1 MKELLEAGVHFG
13 HQTKRW
19 NPKMKEYI
27 FGERNGIYIIDLQ
40 KTLKMFKE
48 ASKFVQDLAAEGRI
62 VLFVGTKRQAQ
73 DAIAEEADRAG
84 MFYVNQRWLGGLL
97 TNWVTVQKSVKRLK
111 ELDEMATDGRY
122 ELLPKKEVIKLER
135 ERKHLQANL
144 AGIKNMSRLPDAI
157 FVIDSNKEQI
167 AVREARKLG
176 IPVVAV
182 VDTNCDPSE
191 VDYVIPGNDDALRAI
206 RLFASKISD
215 SIVEGV
221 AAGDRQA
228 DGRTGR
234 SSRVQRTGRRQLPP
248 RARKLRPKQAPRT
261 SAWKTCWAAEPR
273 RRRPPHRTPRKR
285 YRRSKARRYKRNWFT
300 DFGPARV
307 ATPRVDFCQDIFT
320 EARGIADDR
329 IRAWG
334 SGIQEGTILR
344 NGHNYRE
351 YLCCTSK
358 RAPRK
363 DRSAHDGLQAGSDRS
378 QGRSRTGGD
387 PSAQEGNFRGSEE
400 SQRA

>member
-1 MKELLEAGVHFG
+1 MATITMKELLEAGVHFG

-48 ASKFVQDLAAEGRI
+48 ASKFVQELATAGRI

-73 DAIAEEADRAG
+73 DAISEEAQRCG
-84 MFYVNQRWLGGLL
+84 MFYINQRWLGGLL

-144 AGIKNMSRLPDAI
+144 AGIKNMTRLPDAI

-182 VDTNCDPSE
+182 VDTNCDPERSGLCHSRE
-191 VDYVIPGNDDALRAI
+191 RRRVARHPAVHLEDFGVDRRGRAV
-206 RLFASKISD
+206 D
-215 SIVEGV
+215 E
-221 AAGDRQA
+221 RQA
-228 DGRTGR
+228 DRR
-234 SSRVQRTGRRQLPP
+234 HDRRQRRGSSASRRGPGP
-248 RARKLRPKQAPRT
+248 LRCQ
-261 SAWKTCWAAEPR
+261 
-273 RRRPPHRTPRKR
+273 
-285 YRRSKARRYKRNWFT
+285 
-300 DFGPARV
+300 RV
-307 ATPRVDFCQDIFT
+307 
-320 EARGIADDR
+320 RGGTALGG
-329 IRAWG
+329 G
-334 SGIQEGTILR
+334 SGGRDQHGR
-344 NGHNYRE
+344 G
-351 YLCCTSK
+351 
-358 RAPRK
+358 
-363 DRSAHDGLQAGSDRS
+363 AG
-378 QGRSRTGGD
+378 
-387 PSAQEGNFRGSEE
+387 RGS
-400 SQRA
+400 S

>member
-1 MKELLEAGVHFG
+1 LANITMKELLEAGVHFG

-48 ASKFVQDLAAEGRI
+48 ASKFIAELSSQGRI
-62 VLFVGTKRQAQ
+62 ILFVGTKRQAQ
-73 DAIAEEADRAG
+73 DAVSEEATRAG
-84 MFYVNQRWLGGLL
+84 SFYINQRWLGGLL

-144 AGIKNMSRLPDAI
+144 AGIKNMNRLPDAV

-206 RLFASKISD
+206 RLFAAKVAD
-215 SIVEGV
+215 SVVEGSQLLSDKQAADM
-221 AAGDRQA
+221 AAGVERAEAAAAAQA
-228 DGRTGR
+228 AAGAVEAPGVEEAPAEAEDINMEEVLGQGT
-234 SSRVQRTGRRQLPP
+234 
-248 RARKLRPKQAPRT
+248 RKKAVE
-261 SAWKTCWAAEPR
+261 AE
-273 RRRPPHRTPRKR
+273 TP
-285 YRRSKARRYKRNWFT
+285 AE
-300 DFGPARV
+300 
-307 ATPRVDFCQDIFT
+307 ATPEVEHQT
-320 EARGIADDR
+320 
-329 IRAWG
+329 
-334 SGIQEGTILR
+334 
-344 NGHNYRE
+344 Y
-351 YLCCTSK
+351 
-358 RAPRK
+358 
-363 DRSAHDGLQAGSDRS
+363 
-378 QGRSRTGGD
+378 
-387 PSAQEGNFRGSEE
+387 
-400 SQRA
+400 

>member
-19 NPKMKEYI
+19 NPRMKEYI

-48 ASKFVQDLAAEGRI
+48 ASKFVQDLANDGRI

-73 DAIAEEADRAG
+73 DAIAEEAQKCG
-84 MFYVNQRWLGGLL
+84 MFYINQRWLGGLL

-206 RLFASKISD
+206 RLFTSKIAE
-215 SIVEGV
+215 SIAEGVQLMGDKEIAQLQAAAVEPPAEPAAEEVPVEGPGEATGTEGEEIRMEDV
-221 AAGDRQA
+221 LGAG
-228 DGRTGR
+228 T
-234 SSRVQRTGRRQLPP
+234 
-248 RARKLRPKQAPRT
+248 
-261 SAWKTCWAAEPR
+261 
-273 RRRPPHRTPRKR
+273 RKR
-285 YRRSKARRYKRNWFT
+285 PTA
-300 DFGPARV
+300 V
-307 ATPRVDFCQDIFT
+307 AEDI
-320 EARGIADDR
+320 
-329 IRAWG
+329 
-334 SGIQEGTILR
+334 
-344 NGHNYRE
+344 
-351 YLCCTSK
+351 
-358 RAPRK
+358 
-363 DRSAHDGLQAGSDRS
+363 
-378 QGRSRTGGD
+378 
-387 PSAQEGNFRGSEE
+387 
-400 SQRA
+400 

>member
-1 MKELLEAGVHFG
+1 MQTEQGGSLANITMKELLEAGVHFG

-19 NPKMKEYI
+19 NPKMKEFI

-48 ASKFVQDLAAEGRI
+48 ASKFVQDLAAEGKI

-73 DAIAEEADRAG
+73 DAISEEAQRCG
-84 MFYVNQRWLGGLL
+84 MFYINQRWLGGLL

-111 ELDEMATDGRY
+111 ELDDMATDGRY

-144 AGIKNMSRLPDAI
+144 AGIKEMSRLPDAI

-206 RLFASKISD
+206 RLFTSKISE
-215 SIVEGV
+215 SIAEGAQLMTDKQLADMQI
-221 AAGDRQA
+221 AADAARAATSGQQ
-228 DGRTGR
+228 G
-234 SSRVQRTGRRQLPP
+234 LPP
-248 RARKLRPKQAPRT
+248 EEM
-261 SAWKTCWAAEPR
+261 AAEGGEDI
-273 RRRPPHRTPRKR
+273 
-285 YRRSKARRYKRNWFT
+285 SMEEVL
-300 DFGPARV
+300 GPGTHKKPV
-307 ATPRVDFCQDIFT
+307 ANED
-320 EARGIADDR
+320 
-329 IRAWG
+329 
-334 SGIQEGTILR
+334 
-344 NGHNYRE
+344 
-351 YLCCTSK
+351 
-358 RAPRK
+358 
-363 DRSAHDGLQAGSDRS
+363 SDV
-378 QGRSRTGGD
+378 
-387 PSAQEGNFRGSEE
+387 PKVE
-400 SQRA
+400 SQTV

>member
-1 MKELLEAGVHFG
+1 LATITMKELLEAGVHFG

-48 ASKFVQDLAAEGRI
+48 ASRFVQELAADGKI

-73 DAIAEEADRAG
+73 DAIAEEATKCG
-84 MFYVNQRWLGGLL
+84 GFYINQRWLGGLL

-144 AGIKNMSRLPDAI
+144 AGIKNMSRLPDAV

-206 RLFASKISD
+206 RLFTSKISE
-215 SIVEGV
+215 SIAEG
-221 AAGDRQA
+221 A
-228 DGRTGR
+228 
-234 SSRVQRTGRRQLPP
+234 QLMSD
-248 RARKLRPKQAPRT
+248 KQ
-261 SAWKTCWAAEPR
+261 
-273 RRRPPHRTPRKR
+273 
-285 YRRSKARRYKRNWFT
+285 
-300 DFGPARV
+300 
-307 ATPRVDFCQDIFT
+307 
-320 EARGIADDR
+320 IADMTAATEQAQAR
-329 IRAWG
+329 ETQQAENAAAALVARQ
-334 SGIQEGTILR
+334 QEAAAASDMADIGEDISMEEVLGPGTVKKPVA
-344 NGHNYRE
+344 NEEAEADVPHV
-351 YLCCTSK
+351 
-358 RAPRK
+358 
-363 DRSAHDGLQAGSDRS
+363 
-378 QGRSRTGGD
+378 
-387 PSAQEGNFRGSEE
+387 E
-400 SQRA
+400 SQTV

>member
-1 MKELLEAGVHFG
+1 LATITMKELLEAGVHFG

-48 ASKFVQDLAAEGRI
+48 ASKFVQELAADGKI

-73 DAIAEEADRAG
+73 DAIAEEATKCG
-84 MFYVNQRWLGGLL
+84 GFYINQRWLGGLL

-144 AGIKNMSRLPDAI
+144 AGIKNMSRLPDAV

-206 RLFASKISD
+206 RLFTSKISE
-215 SIVEGV
+215 SIAEGAQLMSDKQIADMT
-221 AAGDRQA
+221 AATEQA
-228 DGRTGR
+228 
-234 SSRVQRTGRRQLPP
+234 
-248 RARKLRPKQAPRT
+248 QAL
-261 SAWKTCWAAEPR
+261 
-273 RRRPPHRTPRKR
+273 
-285 YRRSKARRYKRNWFT
+285 
-300 DFGPARV
+300 
-307 ATPRVDFCQDIFT
+307 
-320 EARGIADDR
+320 EARHAEDAAAALELHSQEAAAASDLADIGED
-329 IRAWG
+329 ISMEEVLG
-334 SGIQEGTILR
+334 PGTHKKPVVNEEAEI
-344 NGHNYRE
+344 H
-351 YLCCTSK
+351 K
-358 RAPRK
+358 V
-363 DRSAHDGLQAGSDRS
+363 QS
-378 QGRSRTGGD
+378 QTV
-387 PSAQEGNFRGSEE
+387 
-400 SQRA
+400 

>member
-1 MKELLEAGVHFG
+1 LATITMKELLEAGVHFG

-19 NPKMKEYI
+19 NPRMKEYI

-48 ASKFVQDLAAEGRI
+48 ASKFVQELASEGKI

-73 DAIAEEADRAG
+73 DAIAEEATKCG
-84 MFYVNQRWLGGLL
+84 GFYINQRWLGGLL
-97 TNWVTVQKSVKRLK
+97 TNWITVQKSVKRLK

-206 RLFASKISD
+206 RLFTSKISESIAEGAQLMSDKQVAEMTAATERAQAKEEAAAAYKSPAEEPAEEFAGEAGVGVTVAQD
-215 SIVEGV
+215 SLAQDVGTEEISMEEVLG
-221 AAGDRQA
+221 AGIHKK
-228 DGRTGR
+228 
-234 SSRVQRTGRRQLPP
+234 P
-248 RARKLRPKQAPRT
+248 
-261 SAWKTCWAAEPR
+261 
-273 RRRPPHRTPRKR
+273 
-285 YRRSKARRYKRNWFT
+285 
-300 DFGPARV
+300 V
-307 ATPRVDFCQDIFT
+307 AT
-320 EARGIADDR
+320 
-329 IRAWG
+329 
-334 SGIQEGTILR
+334 
-344 NGHNYRE
+344 
-351 YLCCTSK
+351 
-358 RAPRK
+358 
-363 DRSAHDGLQAGSDRS
+363 
-378 QGRSRTGGD
+378 
-387 PSAQEGNFRGSEE
+387 EE
-400 SQRA
+400 SELPKIESQTV